1 MNAMTKGLFTFQSRK
16 KETHHNEKQDQFNIS
31 DLNLEEWLIVVRF
44 PESSDRVGIYKYNK

>member
-31 DLNLEEWLIVVRF
+31 DLNLE
-44 PESSDRVGIYKYNK
+44 K